1 MTGVKNRH
9 AFLNAEEQL
18 DRQIEERR
26 PPAFAI
32 VIFDVNDLKKV
43 NDAHGHKAG
52 DQYLRDACKV
62 ICDIF
67 KHSPVFRIGGDEFA
81 VVAQGSDYDCIDN
94 LMEKVAEHNAMAAR
108 VDGAVIACGMAKYE
122 GDESV
127 APVFERADL
136 AMYENKGALKTT
148 QAAD

>member
-81 VVAQGSDYDCIDN
+81 VIAQGSDYACIEE
-94 LMEKVAEHNAMAAR
+94 LVRQVELHNEEAR
-108 VDGAVIACGMAKYE
+108 RTGGTVIACGMAKH
-122 GDESV
+122 GDETSV
-127 APVFERADL
+127 APVFERADQS
-136 AMYENKGALKTT
+136 MYGNKNRLKAENK
-148 QAAD
+148 